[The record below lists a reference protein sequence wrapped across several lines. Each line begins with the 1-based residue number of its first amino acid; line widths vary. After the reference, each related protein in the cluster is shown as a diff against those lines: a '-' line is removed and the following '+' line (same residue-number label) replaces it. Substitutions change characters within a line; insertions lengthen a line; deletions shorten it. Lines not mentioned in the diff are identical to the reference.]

1 MCSRVSRKS
10 KRPDSATVCHG
21 MRLSGM
27 LFLLG
32 MVGAAVLRGQDPR
45 EALVARAFR
54 EFDATRR
61 LELLMSALNPTSGPP
76 RGAWSV
82 GAQLLAQT
90 LIEDGRD
97 SAAAVW
103 LRWAIRLAPDLQP
116 DTVQFLPEV
125 ITAYR
130 SAQDFVSR
138 TRGVADASATTTWL
152 WAAPAGDATMG
163 RIQIVTSGPVPVR
176 VEVGGV
182 GLVGERG
189 SLRLN
194 PIRLSAGSY
203 QIRAAAAG
211 LDSIRVM
218 REVLPGVTTIV
229 ELHLRPVRV
238 QVATTRPPSQPLPSK
253 KKGFPVVWAG
263 VGAAGAVGLAAF
275 LITMGAESAP
285 STGSIVV
292 TFPGP

>member
-1 MCSRVSRKS
+1 
-10 KRPDSATVCHG
+10 
-21 MRLSGM
+21 M
-27 LFLLG
+27 LLLG
-32 MVGAAVLRGQDPR
+32 IAGAAVLRGQDPR

-54 EFDATRR
+54 EFDGTRR
-61 LELLMSALNPTSGPP
+61 LELLMRALNPTSGPP

-125 ITAYR
+125 IAAYR
-130 SAQDFVSR
+130 SAREFVTR
-138 TRGVADASATTTWL
+138 TRGAADASAATSWL
-152 WAAPAGDATMG
+152 WVVPAGDATMG
-163 RIQIVTSGPVPVR
+163 RLQIVTSGPVPVR
-176 VEVGGV
+176 VEVGGI
-182 GLVGERG
+182 GLIGERG

-194 PIRLSAGSY
+194 PLRLSAGSY
-203 QIRAAAAG
+203 QIRASAAG
-211 LDSIRVM
+211 LDSVRVT
-218 REVLPGVTTIV
+218 REVLPGVTTVV
-229 ELHLRPVRV
+229 ELQLRPVRV
-238 QVATTRPPSQPLPSK
+238 QVASTRPPSQLPPRK

-275 LITMGAESAP
+275 LITMGTESAP